1 MALCIGYEPPPLS
14 KGENIVSAV
23 DIIIWEL
30 SNWPRIAILI
40 KIKIKIKILRNV
52 ATRMNDRSFRN
63 GSKLGQSMDS

>member
-1 MALCIGYEPPPLS
+1 MALCIGYEPPRLS

-23 DIIIWEL
+23 DNIIWEL
-30 SNWPRIAILI
+30 SNWPRIAIL
-40 KIKIKIKILRNV
+40 IKIKILRNV

>member
-1 MALCIGYEPPPLS
+1 MALCVGYEPPPLS

-40 KIKIKIKILRNV
+40 KIKILRNV

-63 GSKLGQSMDS
+63 GSKLGQSVDS